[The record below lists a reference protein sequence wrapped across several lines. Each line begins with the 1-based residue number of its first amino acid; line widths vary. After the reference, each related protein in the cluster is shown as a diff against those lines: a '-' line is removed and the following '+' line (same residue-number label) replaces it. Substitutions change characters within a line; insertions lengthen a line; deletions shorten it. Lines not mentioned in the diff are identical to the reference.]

1 MIDMLPRMTT
11 QTTHSATETT
21 HPVERI
27 VTAVLILAALTGFGW
42 VGSMVCT
49 ALSG

>member
-1 MIDMLPRMTT
+1 MTT
-11 QTTHSATETT
+11 HMAHSATEITP

-27 VTAVLILAALTGFGW
+27 VTAVLSLAALVGFGW
-42 VGSMVCT
+42 VGSMVYT